1 MDVMRTEAVEAVEAA
16 AGDQQCLC
24 LPKDLAQVYP
34 TALGLTN
41 THYPTNPWNLLL
53 LSLSLSL
60 SLIAHSYNQTK
71 TFGSPP
77 PPHSHPPHEC
87 IVLRVLPHTKTVS
100 GAGGGGGPHKPY
112 YRSFTLQMAKGRARA
127 RVRVEGL
134 TVYVMSGWLVRS
146 LPFP

>member
-1 MDVMRTEAVEAVEAA
+1 MFMSAEGSGTSLSHRSWSDKYPLPNQSVEPFV
-16 AGDQQCLC
+16 
-24 LPKDLAQVYP
+24 
-34 TALGLTN
+34 ALS
-41 THYPTNPWNLLL
+41 